1 MDSLTRG
8 RLTHDRY
15 CEEIVV
21 QTGLLRAAIAEADM
35 TAPVPSCPG
44 WNVGQLLR
52 HLGGGQRWAEQLVR
66 TRAAPPPDDHFRDLT
81 PYADEDAAELDGWL
95 AECAGGLA
103 DALRETGPDAAVWTP
118 VPGQSAAFFARR
130 FAHET
135 VIHRADAELAIGSAY
150 ALDPEVGR
158 DALEEWLELGSLPMM
173 LDVHPAQRELLGPGR
188 TLRLHATD
196 LPATGLPA
204 TDLPATEPPVT
215 GRSATDLPA
224 ADLPAPGQPAAA
236 EAGRDWLVDLTGGA
250 ITWRRS
256 AEPAAVTLHA
266 PLTDL
271 LLIVYRRRPPT
282 PGPQVRITGDTALL
296 DFWLDRVS
304 FG

>member
-8 RLTHDRY
+8 RLSHDRY

-21 QTGLLRAAIAEADM
+21 QTGLLRAAITEADM

-52 HLGGGQRWAEQLVR
+52 HLGGGQRWAEELVR
-66 TRAAPPPDDHFRDLT
+66 TRAAAPPPDDHFRDLT
-81 PYADEDAAELDGWL
+81 PYGNEDAAELDGWL

-103 DALRETGPDAAVWTP
+103 DALREAGPDAAGWTP
-118 VPGQSAAFFARR
+118 VPGRTAAFFARR

-135 VIHRADAELAIGSAY
+135 VIHRADAELAIGAAY

-196 LPATGLPA
+196 LPATGPFASDLPA
-204 TDLPATEPPVT
+204 TDSAVTGLPATA
-215 GRSATDLPA
+215 G
-224 ADLPAPGQPAAA
+224 
-236 EAGRDWLVDLTGGA
+236 AGRDWLVDLTGGA

-271 LLIVYRRRPPT
+271 LLIVYRRRPPA
-282 PGPQVRITGDTALL
+282 PGPEVRITGDTALL